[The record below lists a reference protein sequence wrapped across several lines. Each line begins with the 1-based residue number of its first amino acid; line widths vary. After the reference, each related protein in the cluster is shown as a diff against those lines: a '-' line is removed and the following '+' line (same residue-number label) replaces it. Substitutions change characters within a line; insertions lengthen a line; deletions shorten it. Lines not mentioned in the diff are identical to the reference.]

1 MFSACSVRC
10 WQDLR
15 LKGSKLGNKF
25 LRHSLGTITVR
36 LKIRQHTALDEITS
50 LLTDLQSVE
59 QRRFSGS
66 VEAEDEDPHFA
77 AAQEAFEVAE
87 EATHGEKSQ
96 KLTKSGCLFL
106 Y

>member
-1 MFSACSVRC
+1 M
-10 WQDLR
+10 
-15 LKGSKLGNKF
+15 
-25 LRHSLGTITVR
+25 
-36 LKIRQHTALDEITS
+36 
-50 LLTDLQSVE
+50 LTDLQSVE

-106 Y
+106 YWAICIELARLWLGLFCDDSCLP